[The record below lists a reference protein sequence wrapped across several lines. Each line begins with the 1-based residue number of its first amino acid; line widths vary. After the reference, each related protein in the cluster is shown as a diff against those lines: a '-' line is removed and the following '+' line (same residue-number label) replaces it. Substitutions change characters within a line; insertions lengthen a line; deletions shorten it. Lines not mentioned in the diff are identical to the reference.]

1 MTLTIGL
8 TGGIGSGKSTVA
20 KIFGELDVPVFDT
33 DLIARE
39 LVVPGSS
46 TATEIRK
53 IFGDEIFLDNDE
65 INREALKQ
73 RIFNDDDS
81 RLQLESILH
90 PKIHDRLLSLI
101 ASCTSPYCVAVI
113 PLLIE
118 KNWQDVVDRILVVDL
133 AEDEQLKRASSRDN
147 VSETLVSQIVRTQV
161 GRNKRLSYAN
171 DIIDNNG
178 SLESLTSQVN
188 ELHKKYLSLSK
199 QK

>member
-46 TATEIRK
+46 AATEIRK
-53 IFGDEIFLDNDE
+53 IFGDGGSFRVTGSHE
-65 INREALKQ
+65 
-73 RIFNDDDS
+73 
-81 RLQLESILH
+81 
-90 PKIHDRLLSLI
+90 
-101 ASCTSPYCVAVI
+101 
-113 PLLIE
+113 E

-133 AEDEQLKRASSRDN
+133 AKDEQLKRASSRDN
-147 VSETLVSQIVRTQV
+147 VSETLVSQIVRTQA
-161 GRNKRLSYAN
+161 GRDKRLSYAN